1 MPNKILLNNIESVN
15 YLIHG
20 QDLCLNFSFPKSFFV
35 VIKYNSVPNTP
46 KFRKGSF
53 WWFQRI
59 NLFKNTGQFNSNINV
74 FNPILTIYTIGW
86 RIRKV
91 RIPLKID
98 KVNVYKNI
106 PKVIDFKNVTQLRK
120 VKLKSFELKKAN
132 IPIFIEENELI
143 LSNNM
148 LNVHLPFNELDQ
160 KIIENKIN

>member
-1 MPNKILLNNIESVN
+1 MPNKILLNDSDSVN

-35 VIKYNSVPNTP
+35 VVKYNSVPNTP

-59 NLFKNTGQFNSNINV
+59 NLFKKTGQFNSKINV
-74 FNPILTIYTIGW
+74 FNPILSIYTIGW
-86 RIRKV
+86 GIRKI

-98 KVNVYKNI
+98 KVNIQVSL
-106 PKVIDFKNVTQLRK
+106 PKVIDFKNTNQLGK
-120 VKLKSFELKKAN
+120 VKLKSIGIKNVN
-132 IPIFIEENELI
+132 IPIFINQKEII
-143 LSNNM
+143 LANNK

-160 KIIENKIN
+160 QIIENKIN

>member
-1 MPNKILLNNIESVN
+1 
-15 YLIHG
+15 
-20 QDLCLNFSFPKSFFV
+20 
-35 VIKYNSVPNTP
+35 
-46 KFRKGSF
+46 
-53 WWFQRI
+53 
-59 NLFKNTGQFNSNINV
+59 
-74 FNPILTIYTIGW
+74 
-86 RIRKV
+86 
-91 RIPLKID
+91 LKID

-160 KIIENKIN
+160 KIIERAYEIRKENEMQRILRLDSV